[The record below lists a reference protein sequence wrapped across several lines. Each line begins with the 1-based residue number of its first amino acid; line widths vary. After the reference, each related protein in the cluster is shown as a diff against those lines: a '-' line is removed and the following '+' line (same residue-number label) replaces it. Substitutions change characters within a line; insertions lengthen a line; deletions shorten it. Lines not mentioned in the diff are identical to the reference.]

1 MLETLK
7 KRVTKNLIWRIVI
20 SAIIIGGV
28 LLYCGQSMLQFIKGP
43 VPITAGMDYD
53 SAAGAYVSFDAKYV
67 IDEYVR
73 QSEQNTETKKEKLKN
88 IGYFVYFEED
98 GYFFGI
104 ELPSS
109 KESEMDQHIDET
121 ISWLNGEIDELD
133 RVRSV
138 KGTWTELTGK
148 RLQYYQEQIT
158 DDLGEEFL
166 EIALPYYIDTNTA
179 GDRTFASIYVC
190 MAALALTLI
199 YLIYSLIRYLTGSTL
214 ARLNK
219 YLAANPTV
227 SMGHLEAD
235 FALASPVSNSI
246 WTGRRWTFHVSGLYT
261 ELLENKDLVWGYYYH
276 RSGRHSES
284 SLRLFDVNKRMHTL
298 SATEKEAMAALE
310 VYGQQQP
317 HMVLGYKKEL
327 EKMYQKDFQGFLNLR
342 YNRPVDEFNEGF
354 TDSGNETVPADQSTD
369 ETNSPE

>member
-7 KRVTKNLIWRIVI
+7 KQVTKSLIWRIVI

-28 LLYCGQSMLQFIKGP
+28 LLYCGQSILQFVKGP

-53 SAAGAYVSFDAKYV
+53 SAEGSYVSFDAKYI

-73 QSEQNTETKKEKLKN
+73 QSEKNTETKKETLKN

-109 KESEMDQHIDET
+109 KESEIDQYIDDT
-121 ISWLNGEIDELD
+121 ISWLNGEVDELTN
-133 RVRSV
+133 VRPV
-138 KGTWTELTGK
+138 KGTWTALTGK

-179 GDRTFASIYVC
+179 GERTFASIYIC

-199 YLIYSLIRYLTGSTL
+199 YLIYSLIRYLTGSTQTK
-214 ARLNK
+214 LNQ

-227 SMGHLEAD
+227 SMEHLEAD
-235 FALASPVSNSI
+235 FASASQISNSI
-246 WTGRRWTFHVSGLYT
+246 WTGRRWTFHVSGIYA
-261 ELLENKDLVWGYYYH
+261 ELLENRDLVWGYYYH

-284 SLRLFDVNKRMHTL
+284 SLRLFDVNKHMHTL
-298 SATEKEAMAALE
+298 GASEKEAMAALE

-342 YNRPVDEFNEGF
+342 YNQPVDEFNEGF
-354 TDSGNETVPADQSTD
+354 TDAWNETAPADQTTD
-369 ETNSPE
+369 EANPPE